1 MNEEDIMQEIPEG
14 MEGMD
19 PMNIPAPMRVNMLI
33 NELLSMVDHMSKIRS
48 LIDDTMKE
56 LMEGQMGEHV
66 HDENCNHDH
75 DHDEVKADDDCCG
88 DPDCESKEE

>member
-19 PMNIPAPMRVNMLI
+19 PRSIPAPMRVNMLI

-48 LIDDTMKE
+48 LIDETMKE
-56 LMEGQMGEHV
+56 LMEGEVGHV

-75 DHDEVKADDDCCG
+75 DHDDAKADDDCCG
-88 DPDCESKEE
+88 DPECESKEE